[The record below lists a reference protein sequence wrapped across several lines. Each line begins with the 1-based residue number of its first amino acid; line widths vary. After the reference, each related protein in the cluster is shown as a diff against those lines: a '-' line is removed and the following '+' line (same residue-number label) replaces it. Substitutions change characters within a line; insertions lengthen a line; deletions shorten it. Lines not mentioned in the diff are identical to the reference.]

1 MNEHQYRVLE
11 VIKRCL
17 TGDCTPEEEAELN
30 AWLCESAAN
39 KRFFDSMLN
48 RAGWEKREE
57 VFARINEKEALRRFD
72 RKIGYRRREI
82 FLRRIAASAAVA
94 LLAISTLF
102 FLFNQRPKQDIGQQ
116 MALLPGKK
124 QATLV
129 LSSGEEIQLQPHNT
143 LKEIAHYDGVK
154 VVNEDGKLAY
164 QDSIG
169 EEAAEQFNG
178 LITPRGGEY
187 QVTLSDGTVVWLNAD
202 SYLRYPVAFNHGKRE
217 VHLTGEAYF
226 KVAKDASRPFC
237 VVANGVWVEVYGTE
251 FNVNTHRP
259 DVIQTTLVSGKI
271 GVKVGPEGEKTVLSP
286 NQMLEY
292 NTATG
297 RVEVQNVDVY
307 SYVAWKSGEFMFDNE
322 RLEDIMHQLQLWY
335 DVEVAYMDEELKN
348 ERFTG
353 NVTRFVEIGNVLNI
367 LEITGG
373 VIFSVEGR
381 SLTLYRDS
389 N

>member
-1 MNEHQYRVLE
+1 MNEDQYRVLE

-48 RAGWEKREE
+48 RAGREKREE
-57 VFARINEKEALRRFD
+57 VFARINEKEALKRFD
-72 RKIGYRRREI
+72 RKIGYRQKET
-82 FLRRIAASAAVA
+82 FLRRAVSSAAVA

-102 FLFNQRPKQDIGQQ
+102 FLFNRESRQDIEKQ

-129 LSSGEEIQLQPHNT
+129 LSSGEEITLQLLNPQ
-143 LKEIAHYDGVK
+143 KEIARYAGVK
-154 VVNEDGKLAY
+154 VMNEEGKLVY

-169 EEAAEQFNG
+169 EEVTEQFNE
-178 LITPRGGEY
+178 LITPRAGEY

-202 SYLRYPVAFNHGKRE
+202 SYLRYPVAFNHEKRE

-226 KVAKDASRPFC
+226 EVAKDAERPFY
-237 VVANGVWVEVYGTE
+237 VVANGVWVKVYGTE
-251 FNVNTHRP
+251 FNVNTHRRE
-259 DVIQTTLVSGKI
+259 VVQTTLVSGRV
-271 GVKVGPEGEKTVLSP
+271 GVRVGAEGEETILSP

-292 NTATG
+292 NTRTG
-297 RVEVQNVDVY
+297 KVDVQDVDAY
-307 SYVAWKSGEFMFDNE
+307 NYVAWKSGEFMFDNE
-322 RLEDIMHQLQLWY
+322 RLEDIMRQLQLWY
-335 DVEVAYMDEELKN
+335 DIEVLYMSEELKD

-353 NVTRFVEIGNVLNI
+353 NVTRFVEIANVLNI
-367 LEITGG
+367 LERTGG
-373 VIFSVEGR
+373 VTFSVKGR
-381 SLTLYRDS
+381 SVTLYS
-389 N
+389 SLE